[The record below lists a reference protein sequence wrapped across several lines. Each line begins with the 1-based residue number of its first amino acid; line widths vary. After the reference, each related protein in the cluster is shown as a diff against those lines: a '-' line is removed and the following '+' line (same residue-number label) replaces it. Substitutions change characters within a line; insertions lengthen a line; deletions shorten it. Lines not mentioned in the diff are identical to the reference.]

1 MSDFM
6 YQIRFL
12 TDWHCG
18 SGLTSGA
25 DVDALVIK
33 DSNQLPFIPGK
44 TIKGLFREAAEQIA
58 IYEPENDKWAHFI
71 LTIFGKGTEKN
82 KENEAQRSLSHF
94 SNVVL
99 SEYLQNELI
108 KNADSKESLIPSLYR
123 KIASTKIDENGI
135 AAERS
140 LRKVEVTVPLV
151 LYGKITDVKDEHKAF
166 LIKCAKY
173 IKRMGTNRNRGLG
186 ACVISEVEE

>member
-33 DSNQLPFIPGK
+33 DTNQLPFIPGK

-58 IYEPENDKWAHFI
+58 HYETDKNKWDHFI
-71 LTIFGKGTEKN
+71 LEVFGKGAEKN
-82 KENEAQRSLSHF
+82 DKNNAQRSLSHF

-99 SEYLQNELI
+99 SEYLQMEFTKSANDKDL
-108 KNADSKESLIPSLYR
+108 LTPFLYR
-123 KIASTKIDENGI
+123 KITSTKIDKNGI

-151 LYGKITDVKDEHKAF
+151 LYGKVTDVKDEYKAF

>member
-12 TDWHCG
+12 TDWQCG

-33 DSNQLPFIPGK
+33 GSNQLPFIPGK

-58 IYEPENDKWAHFI
+58 LYETDKEKWAHFI
-71 LTIFGKGTEKN
+71 LEVFGKGAEKN
-82 KENEAQRSLSHF
+82 KESNAQHSKSYF

-108 KNADSKESLIPSLYR
+108 KNADSKDSLIPSLYR
-123 KIASTKIDENGI
+123 KIASTKIDKNGI
-135 AAERS
+135 ATERS
-140 LRKVEVTVPLV
+140 LRKVEVSVPLV
-151 LYGKITDVKDEHKAF
+151 LYGKITDVNDEYKTF

-173 IKRMGTNRNRGLG
+173 IKRMGTNRNRGFG
-186 ACVISEVEE
+186 ACIISEVEE